1 MQQPKLYHEFKKLTI
16 LKLKETS
23 PPIDMELCPKCNEVQ
38 VVYDCPRDSC
48 KRLRHLQ
55 QQAECRGC
63 RYCIPRCEECGICIK
78 DEEEEPE
85 EAACPDSLCL
95 GCWLQLPKC
104 SFCNKPYCSDHSDQQ
119 CFLPESS
126 GFVCTPCHAKFI
138 ENPWFTVPRNSL
150 LSSELY
156 LIMTTKSSIFR
167 GIFCNILLQGLSS
180 KCIPIW
186 TRITQW
192 CDKYRNRIE
201 QYKYTIAYK
210 LCKNTNFLYSL
221 QQTPKGE
228 KKKKKKERRQL
239 EYSL

>member
-1 MQQPKLYHEFKKLTI
+1 MPGCTALTPDEVIKAVKLLTRSDHRLKSIRVNGIYNMRKEDLEILKLLMEENQMQQPKLYHEFKKLTI
-16 LKLKETS
+16 LTLKETS

-38 VVYDCPRDSC
+38 VVYNCPRDSC

-138 ENPWFTVPRNSL
+138 ENP
-150 LSSELY
+150 
-156 LIMTTKSSIFR
+156 
-167 GIFCNILLQGLSS
+167 
-180 KCIPIW
+180 
-186 TRITQW
+186 
-192 CDKYRNRIE
+192 
-201 QYKYTIAYK
+201 
-210 LCKNTNFLYSL
+210 
-221 QQTPKGE
+221 
-228 KKKKKKERRQL
+228 
-239 EYSL
+239 